1 MTLLPCNRCF
11 TGCTPHH
18 SSSSPSTPPS
28 PSQPPHPPALLTFP
42 HPSPSHPHAAPS
54 TSRPLS
60 PPNPQPSSSSPYHT
74 PPLGTRHQADALCP
88 RRDGKRQHE
97 ARVVAQLLTLLDGA
111 DATARGPAAATTTTA
126 TPAVGGAS
134 GAAAAAQV
142 QGLGHL
148 VVVAATNRPNALD
161 PALRRPGRLDR
172 EVLVP
177 VPDATGREAMLR

>member
-1 MTLLPCNRCF
+1 M
-11 TGCTPHH
+11 
-18 SSSSPSTPPS
+18 
-28 PSQPPHPPALLTFP
+28 
-42 HPSPSHPHAAPS
+42 
-54 TSRPLS
+54 
-60 PPNPQPSSSSPYHT
+60 
-74 PPLGTRHQADALCP
+74 
-88 RRDGKRQHE
+88 
-97 ARVVAQLLTLLDGA
+97 VAQLLTLLDGA
-111 DATARGPAAATTTTA
+111 DATARGPAATTA
-126 TPAVGGAS
+126 TPAAGAAS